1 VLALK
6 RTTTGLIASAVTAS
20 LLIAI
25 APAST
30 SAAAARPQARPAA
43 VAPAPALPAIPTV
56 TASTE
61 HSNIS
66 VPVVTDLAKGDWVT
80 YGPVGGAPTKI
91 TLKMP
96 GVSGVPLMGDW
107 NGDGLMTPGYYAN
120 GAWFTTDVS
129 VLTDHWTQKTTFG
142 GAAGDVPVVGLI
154 DKDPIADVGVFNNGI
169 WKWQLSTGKPAP
181 DDNFGQAGDIPV
193 VGDWNG
199 DGKSD
204 LGVVRAGTWILR
216 ITGET
221 KRPKWIAKAIDVQ
234 PAPEANAIVASF
246 AFGDPT
252 GLPVVGDWNADGKSE
267 PGVVVGATWTV
278 AMNGLDK
285 IKKTSTANVPI
296 VAGQTPLVGNRAT
309 AIGHCPTT
317 TIGVEKSAKELAGA
331 VKPPAKLRGNPSMPG
346 GQQILATVQDG
357 LRYAMVNDLTSRLK
371 WRVSEPYYDIVNTGV
386 NLESGIRRAA
396 NEAQAAAIMLTTSKW
411 TTVNGIT
418 NAQLLDFAK
427 WQLRSIACAHR
438 AVSAGGWGNSWQSAL
453 WASTAGQAAWL
464 LWPQL
469 TVQER
474 SYVAAMVAAEA
485 DYVAARGPRYFRD
498 RNGKES
504 TPGDSKA
511 DEVSWDSTAPA
522 LALAMMPNHP
532 HHDAW
537 LRSLVEDD
545 IAAFARPS
553 DLKNNQVING
563 VNISQALPGTNANED
578 GTITNHGI
586 VNPDYTQNV
595 LHLWWG
601 ASMLRQGNQP
611 VPESAF
617 LNADIIYRAL
627 AVLDFPSPPYAAPGG
642 TSYKPGGQ
650 IYYPQKV
657 GWGMRR
663 PATFCGVDSFAAIY
677 TPKDTNAKQFLFD
690 HAADTHALQQRFTDG
705 HIYLPGNAEE
715 GYKYGKEEYA
725 LSQMALAWWAGAVPS
740 GPKLRV
746 ITKAIPGINL
756 NPR

>member
-1 VLALK
+1 M
-6 RTTTGLIASAVTAS
+6 LIASA
-20 LLIAI
+20 
-25 APAST
+25 PASG
-30 SAAAARPQARPAA
+30 AA
-43 VAPAPALPAIPTV
+43 VAPAPRLPSPPTV

-61 HSNIS
+61 HTNIS
-66 VPVVTDLAKGDWVT
+66 VPVISDIAKGSWVT
-80 YGPVGGAPTKI
+80 YGPVGGAAAKT
-91 TLKMP
+91 TLKLP
-96 GVSGVPLMGDW
+96 AANGIPLMGDW
-107 NGDGLMTPGYYAN
+107 NGDGLMTPGYYA
-120 GAWFTTDVS
+120 GGSWFTTNVS
-129 VLTDHWTQKTTFG
+129 VLADSWAQKTTFG
-142 GAAGDVPVVGLI
+142 GASGDVPVVGRI
-154 DKDPIADVGVFNNGI
+154 DADPIADVGVFNNGI
-169 WKWQLSTGKPAP
+169 WKWQLSSGKAAP

-199 DGKSD
+199 DGRSD

-216 ITGET
+216 ITGEV
-221 KRPKWIAKAIDVQ
+221 KRPKWIAKGVDVQ
-234 PAPEANAIVASF
+234 PAPEANAIVVSF
-246 AFGDPT
+246 PFGDPAAK
-252 GLPVVGDWNADGKSE
+252 PVVGDWNADGKSE
-267 PGVVVGATWTV
+267 PGVVSGSIWMV
-278 AMNGLDK
+278 AINGLDK
-285 IKKTSTANVPI
+285 IKKTTSITIPI
-296 VAGQTPLVGNRAT
+296 AVGQTPLVGNRAT
-309 AIGHCPTT
+309 AMGHCPTT
-317 TIGVEKSAKELAGA
+317 TVGLEKSMKDLAGA
-331 VKPPAKLRGNPSMPG
+331 VKAPAKLRGNPSMPG
-346 GQQILATVQDG
+346 GQQILATVQNG
-357 LRYAMVNDLTSRLK
+357 LRYAMVNDLTNRLK
-371 WRVSEPYYDIVNTGV
+371 WRVNEPYYDIVNVGA

-396 NEAQAAAIMLTTSKW
+396 NEGQAAAIMLTSSKW
-411 TTVNGIT
+411 VKVNGIT
-418 NAQLLDFAK
+418 NAQLTGFAK

-469 TVQER
+469 TPQER
-474 SYVAAMVAAEA
+474 SYVAAMVSAEA
-485 DYVAARGPRYFRD
+485 DYVSARGPRYFRD
-498 RNGKES
+498 RAGKES

-511 DEVSWDSTAPA
+511 DEVSWDSTVAA

-532 HHDAW
+532 HKDAW
-537 LRSLVEDD
+537 LRGLTELS

-553 DLKNNQVING
+553 DLKSNQVING
-563 VNISQALPGTNANED
+563 VNLGQSLPGTNANED

-601 ASMLRQGNQP
+601 ASMLRQASQAA
-611 VPESAF
+611 PEAMF

-657 GWGMRR
+657 SWGSRR

-715 GYKYGKEEYA
+715 GYKWGKEEYA

-740 GPKLRV
+740 GPKLKV
-746 ITKAIPGINL
+746 ITKAIPGVNL

>member
-1 VLALK
+1 MFIAL
-6 RTTTGLIASAVTAS
+6 
-20 LLIAI
+20 
-25 APAST
+25 APAS
-30 SAAAARPQARPAA
+30 SGASQLRVPAANAAANPTA
-43 VAPAPALPAIPTV
+43 VAPAPRLPNPPTV
-56 TASTE
+56 TASAE
-61 HSNIS
+61 QSNVS
-66 VPVVTDLAKGDWVT
+66 VPIVADLPKGAWIT
-80 YGPVGGAPTKI
+80 YGPVGGAAAKI
-91 TLKMP
+91 TLKLP
-96 GVSGVPLMGDW
+96 AANGTAVMGDW
-107 NGDGLMTPGYYAN
+107 NGDGLMTPGYYSG
-120 GAWFTTDVS
+120 GAWFTTNVS
-129 VLTDHWTQKTTFG
+129 VLTDGWAPKTTFG
-142 GAAGDVPVVGLI
+142 GAAGDVPVVGFI

-169 WKWQLSTGKPAP
+169 WKWQLSSGKPAP
-181 DDNFGQAGDIPV
+181 DDNFGQAGDVPV

-199 DGKSD
+199 DGQSE

-216 ITGET
+216 ITGEV
-221 KRPKWIAKAIDVQ
+221 KRPKWIAKPIDVQ
-234 PAPEANAIVASF
+234 SVPEANAIVASF
-246 AFGDPT
+246 PFGDPA

-267 PGVVVGATWTV
+267 PGVVSGSTWLV
-278 AMNGLDK
+278 AINGLEK
-285 IKKTSTANVPI
+285 IKKTTSVTIPI
-296 VAGQTPLVGNRAT
+296 AAGQTPLVGNRAT
-309 AIGHCPTT
+309 ALGHCPTT
-317 TIGVEKSAKELAGA
+317 TVGLEKSMKELAGA

-357 LRYAMVNDLTSRLK
+357 LRYAMVTDLTNRLK
-371 WRVSEPYYDIVNTGV
+371 WRVSEPYYDIVNIGA

-396 NEAQAAAIMLTTSKW
+396 NEAQAAAIMLTSSKW
-411 TTVNGIT
+411 VTVNGIS
-418 NAQLLDFAK
+418 NAQLTNFAK

-438 AVSAGGWGNSWQSAL
+438 AVSAGGWGNTWQSAL

-469 TVQER
+469 TIQER
-474 SYVAAMVAAEA
+474 SYVAAMVTAEA
-485 DYVAARGPRYFRD
+485 DYVSARGPRYFRD

-511 DEVSWDSTAPA
+511 DEVSWDSTVAA

-532 HHDAW
+532 NKDAW
-537 LRSLVEDD
+537 TRGLVEMS

-553 DLKNNQVING
+553 DLKSNQVING
-563 VNISQALPGTNANED
+563 VNLGQSLPGTNANED

-586 VNPDYTQNV
+586 VNPDYTQNI

-601 ASMLRQGNQP
+601 ASMLRQADQAA
-611 VPESAF
+611 PEAMF

-627 AVLDFPSPPYAAPGG
+627 AVLEFPSPPYAAPGG

-657 GWGMRR
+657 SWGMRR

-690 HAADTHALQQRFTDG
+690 HAADTRALQLRWTDG
-705 HIYLPGNAEE
+705 HIYAEGKAEE
-715 GYKYGKEEYA
+715 GYRWGKEEYA

-740 GPKLRV
+740 GPKLKV
-746 ITKAIPGINL
+746 ITKAIPGVNL